1 MTLYLRSR
9 LSTALYIENKE
20 WLTLLVSIYRLV
32 YTPPRGSV
40 LHHSIIQVRCRDSL
54 RWNEAKRFQYVHSH
68 FCESDAKLLKNNQS
82 LGTPGKYLH
91 LIFEFNKNLRQ
102 LRLKI
107 NQDNFLDLTD
117 TKQKRVN

>member
-1 MTLYLRSR
+1 M
-9 LSTALYIENKE
+9 
-20 WLTLLVSIYRLV
+20 
-32 YTPPRGSV
+32 
-40 LHHSIIQVRCRDSL
+40 
-54 RWNEAKRFQYVHSH
+54 
-68 FCESDAKLLKNNQS
+68 
-82 LGTPGKYLH
+82 GTPGKYLH